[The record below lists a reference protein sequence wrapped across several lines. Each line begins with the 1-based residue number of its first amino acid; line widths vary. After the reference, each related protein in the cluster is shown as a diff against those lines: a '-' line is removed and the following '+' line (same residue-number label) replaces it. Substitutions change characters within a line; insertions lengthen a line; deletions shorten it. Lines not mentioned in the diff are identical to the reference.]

1 MLTKMSVTALV
12 FQKAVLIPRP
22 LCVPNSCTRVTLYSG
37 LVVCYTEASDKAA
50 ININAFRLISCFT
63 SMLNKG
69 AQWLSGRVLDLRPR
83 GRRFEPH
90 QCHCVVVLERDTFIL
105 A

>member
-12 FQKAVLIPRP
+12 FQKAVFIPRP

-37 LVVCYTEASDKAA
+37 LVVGYTEASDKAA
-50 ININAFRLISCFT
+50 IKKRV
-63 SMLNKG
+63 MLNKR
-69 AQWLSGRVLDLRPR
+69 AQWLSGKVLDLRPR
-83 GRRFEPH
+83 GRGFEPL
-90 QCHCVVVLERDTFIL
+90 QRHCVVVLEQDTFFL